1 MKSKKWFTG
10 ILATVFALSLA
21 SAASAQCGGGV
32 CGRGVGDTR
41 GNCSAQAGKGSCPK
55 YQQGQGR
62 KKGQGRQQCLR
73 TSNCPTNPASS
84 ASATPPASAPSN

>member
-32 CGRGVGDTR
+32 CGRGAGDGR
-41 GNCSAQAGKGSCPK
+41 GNCSAQAGKGSCPN

-62 KKGQGRQQCLR
+62 KKGQGRQQCR
-73 TSNCPTNPASS
+73 PNSNCPLSS
-84 ASATPPASAPSN
+84 AGSAPATQSAPSN

>member
-32 CGRGVGDTR
+32 CGRGAKAGR
-41 GNCSAQAGKGSCPK
+41 ENCFVQAGKGSCPN

-62 KKGQGRQQCLR
+62 KKGHGRQQCR
-73 TSNCPTNPASS
+73 SNSTCPLSS
-84 ASATPPASAPSN
+84 AGSAPATQPAPSN